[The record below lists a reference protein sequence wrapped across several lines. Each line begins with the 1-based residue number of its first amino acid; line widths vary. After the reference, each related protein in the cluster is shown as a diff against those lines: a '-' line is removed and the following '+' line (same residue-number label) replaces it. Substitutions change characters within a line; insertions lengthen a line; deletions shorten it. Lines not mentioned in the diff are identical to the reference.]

1 MLQDVRYVIVTPVR
15 DEQKHIATTI
25 AAVASQ
31 TILPREWIIVNDG
44 STDLTGS
51 ILAEQAAQIPWIRI
65 VHRANRGFRKSGG
78 GVVEAFYDGYQR
90 SVQNLG
96 FHREARRGPDVL
108 RITLRN
114 VSNTLS

>member
-44 STDLTGS
+44 STDLTG
-51 ILAEQAAQIPWIRI
+51 R
-65 VHRANRGFRKSGG
+65 
-78 GVVEAFYDGYQR
+78 Y
-90 SVQNLG
+90 LG
-96 FHREARRGPDVL
+96 
-108 RITLRN
+108 
-114 VSNTLS
+114 